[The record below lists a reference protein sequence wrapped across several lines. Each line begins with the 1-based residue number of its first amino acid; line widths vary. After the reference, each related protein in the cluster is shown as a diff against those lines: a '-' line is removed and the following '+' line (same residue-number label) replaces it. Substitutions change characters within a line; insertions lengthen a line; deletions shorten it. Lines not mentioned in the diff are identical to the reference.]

1 MLSPFRESVNVRSST
16 LAPGFAIISGDQ
28 KGEKGTA
35 MAKSNQGK
43 VLVTGGTGFVGSH
56 LVERLI
62 ERNRAV
68 RCLVRQSSDL
78 RYLNHPEMEL
88 CYGGLDDAT
97 DWDEAFTDVD
107 TVYHVAG
114 LTFARRRRDYFTV
127 NHQGTETILAAAIK
141 HRSRIKKFVL
151 ISSLAAVGPGRR
163 DEPVD
168 EDTTPA
174 PITAYGR
181 SKLAGEEAARAVA
194 DLLPITIVRPPAV
207 YGPRDYAL
215 YELFKSIARGL
226 SPEIGRQDK
235 QVSLVHAGD
244 LAEGIILAGESE
256 ASTSQAYFIS
266 SEEVYSLRSV
276 VALLG
281 KIFDR
286 KVRSLVI
293 PRPVAYTVAMGA
305 EMLSAITRKMPVIN
319 RDKVKDLSQEC
330 WGCSI
335 EKAKRELGYREQISI
350 EEGLKETI
358 NWYRSEGWL

>member
-1 MLSPFRESVNVRSST
+1 M
-16 LAPGFAIISGDQ
+16 
-28 KGEKGTA
+28 
-35 MAKSNQGK
+35 MATQSK

-62 ERNRAV
+62 ERKRAV
-68 RCLVRQSSDL
+68 RCLVRQSSNL
-78 RYLNHPEMEL
+78 RYLKHPQIEL

-97 DWDEAFTDVD
+97 DWDEAFEDVD

-114 LTFARRRRDYFTV
+114 LTFARRRQDYFKV
-127 NHQGTETILAAAIK
+127 NHQGTETILAAALK

-168 EDTTPA
+168 EDTTPR

-194 DLLPITIVRPPAV
+194 DLLPIAIVRPPAV

-215 YELFKSIARGL
+215 YELFKAIARGL
-226 SPEIGRQDK
+226 SPEIGRYDK
-235 QVSLVHAGD
+235 QVSLVHASD
-244 LAEGIILAGESE
+244 LAEGIMLAGESE
-256 ASTSQAYFIS
+256 ASTGHAYFIS
-266 SEEVYSLRSV
+266 SEEVYSLRSII
-276 VALLG
+276 ALLE
-281 KIFDR
+281 KIFAR
-286 KVRSLVI
+286 KVRSVVI
-293 PRPVAYTVAMGA
+293 PRPVAYTLAMGA
-305 EMLSAITRKMPVIN
+305 EALSAITRKMPVIN

-335 EKAKRELGYREQISI
+335 EKAKRELGYRENISI
-350 EEGLKETI
+350 EEGLRETI
-358 NWYRSEGWL
+358 RWYRSEGWL